1 MISFYWSAGKLV
13 VSAGVGEGAKDLFVD
28 KPKSALLTFRDI
40 FVEPLK
46 NPWKKISLSD
56 MFNLPFQLLD
66 PETRG
71 LKPCTSSPS
80 PRWAHH
86 RVHTSLWGRCGG
98 CYAPNPRA
106 KETAEILLCL
116 CKKTENWARFQ
127 QVIKNLMFCF
137 QFICGVYLV
146 VLLSSSESGVN
157 CK

>member
-1 MISFYWSAGKLV
+1 M

-46 NPWKKISLSD
+46 KISLSD

-80 PRWAHH
+80 PH
-86 RVHTSLWGRCGG
+86 
-98 CYAPNPRA
+98 
-106 KETAEILLCL
+106 
-116 CKKTENWARFQ
+116 
-127 QVIKNLMFCF
+127 
-137 QFICGVYLV
+137 
-146 VLLSSSESGVN
+146 
-157 CK
+157 